1 MKRILITGANS
12 FVGTNIERWL
22 MRQPDCYQVD
32 TVDTMNDAWKQ
43 ADFSWY
49 DVVFHVAGIAHVDP
63 KPEMAPL
70 YYKVNRD
77 LAIEVATWARD
88 HGVKQ
93 FIYMSSG
100 IVYKVS
106 KSLKG
111 DVRTPE
117 TIPNPNDFYGDSKL
131 QAERGVVNV
140 NLNADGNPNPNG
152 NDDLNG
158 NDNDNLNGNLDGDD
172 NLNADVNLN
181 LNPNPNL
188 NLDGNLYGDGMK
200 VCILRPPMIYG
211 PGSKGNFLRLGWLAT
226 KTPVFPEWHN
236 KRSMLYIDNLAEFVR
251 QIIDREMSGTFF
263 PQNAE
268 LVDTVEI
275 VKYFAKKYHHRIWIS
290 RIFNPLVWLASF
302 FLPQVP
308 KMFAD
313 CYYVPEMSKYE
324 FDYQIVSFEDSLKR
338 LEITDANRRMK

>member
-1 MKRILITGANS
+1 MIRILITGANS

-43 ADFSWY
+43 ADFSRY

-77 LAIEVATWARD
+77 LAIEVATCARD
-88 HGVKQ
+88 KGVKQ

-140 NLNADGNPNPNG
+140 NF
-152 NDDLNG
+152 
-158 NDNDNLNGNLDGDD
+158 
-172 NLNADVNLN
+172 NADVNLN
-181 LNPNPNL
+181 LNGNINADGNLNFNPNLNSNPNPNPNL
-188 NLDGNLYGDGMK
+188 NLNGNDNLNGDGMK